1 MSKLVLTFGEM
12 LFDDL
17 PSGRRPGGGPFNT
30 AAHLAALGTPS
41 AIITAV
47 GTDESGDALL
57 RIAGDHN
64 VGTGY
69 IQRSFLETGSVKV
82 QLNAKGEAEYD
93 ILEPVAWD
101 DIHPP
106 SSLPSS
112 DAIAFWML
120 GVRHPTSRKALKEVL
135 AKVRRSSQD
144 GTEAEAPRFV
154 DLGIRKEYFDA
165 PLIDW
170 LLKEATVAKLNEEEL
185 QIICDT
191 LSIEASPEVLAK
203 AYNLET
209 VVVTLGSEG
218 AYSWRN
224 GIKTTATSPKVKVVD
239 TVGCGDAFLAG
250 YIHHRLQGDDE
261 QVCIE
266 NACARGSYAATLQ
279 GGLP

>member
-30 AAHLAALGTPS
+30 AAHLAAMGSQS

-47 GTDESGDALL
+47 GTDASGDALL
-57 RIAGDHN
+57 QIAADHN
-64 VGTGY
+64 VGTDF

-82 QLNAKGEAEYD
+82 QLNAKGEADYE

-101 DIHPP
+101 DIHAP
-106 SSLPSS
+106 SSLTVA
-112 DAIAFWML
+112 DAVAFWML
-120 GVRHPTSRKALKEVL
+120 GVRHPTSKEALKQVL
-135 AKVRRSSQD
+135 TKVDAK
-144 GTEAEAPRFV
+144 TPRFV
-154 DLGIRKEYFDA
+154 DLGIRKAYFDA
-165 PLIDW
+165 GLIDW
-170 LLKEATVAKLNEEEL
+170 LLKQATVAKLNEEEL

-191 LSIEASPEVLAK
+191 LKVEASPEVLAK
-203 AYNLET
+203 AYNLDT
-209 VVVTLGSEG
+209 VVVTLGSDG

-224 GIKTTATSPKVKVVD
+224 GKKTIGSSPEVNVVD

-250 YIHHRLQGDDE
+250 YIHHRLFGDDE
-261 QVCIE
+261 QTCIDS
-266 NACARGSYAATLQ
+266 ACRRGSYAATLQ